1 MVDLFGESWA
11 SGEGMYSANVER
23 AADVSVSI
31 WVSSSSTSSPGASAW
46 ALVSP
51 TSRTSPL
58 SLPCMSMSMLSSA
71 VPVEMRTSGS
81 AITGVSIGPGT
92 LRKYL
97 GGIIWGWACFY

>member
-1 MVDLFGESWA
+1 M
-11 SGEGMYSANVER
+11 GEGGLGEGICYSANVDR

-58 SLPCMSMSMLSSA
+58 SLPCMSMSMESSA

-81 AITGVSIGPGT
+81 AMMGVSIGPIS
-92 LRKYL
+92 L
-97 GGIIWGWACFY
+97 GK